1 MLKVDIVTPI
11 WGMRLVMIFVA
22 RLFVHLPIYYLKI
35 GAVSIVHCSLR
46 SNVLSLKLVQK
57 IFLCGCKSQTEHL
70 FST

>member
-1 MLKVDIVTPI
+1 MLKVDIVTPV

-46 SNVLSLKLVQK
+46 
-57 IFLCGCKSQTEHL
+57 
-70 FST
+70 